1 MGIKEKMM
9 NQIIKI
15 KIKEIVKGKI
25 IFEMKCLKM
34 VSKEFEIYEKFLHQ
48 ALKKLKGITKVYVDM
63 KEGKIAIS
71 FNEEEQEASKV
82 IDWVEEVRRIGIK
95 NSDLIASKG
104 KTDLEYVVKT
114 IEKQL
119 DYTLKEYS

>member
-15 KIKEIVKGKI
+15 KIKEIVKGEI

-119 DYTLKEYS
+119 DYTLKEHS

>member
-1 MGIKEKMM
+1 MGLKEKMM

-15 KIKEIVKGKI
+15 KVQKIEKGQI

-34 VSKEFEIYEKFLHQ
+34 VSKEFEIYEEFLHK
-48 ALKKLKGITKVYVDM
+48 ALKKLNGITKVYVDM
-63 KEGKIAIS
+63 KERKIAVS
-71 FNEEEQEASKV
+71 FNEDEQDANKV
-82 IDWVEEVRRIGIK
+82 IDWAEEVRRIGIK

-104 KTDLEYVVKT
+104 NTDLEYVVKT

-119 DYTLKEYS
+119 DDELRKYS

>member
-15 KIKEIVKGKI
+15 KVKEITKGQI

-34 VSKEFEIYEKFLHQ
+34 VSKEFEIYEEFLHK
-48 ALKKLKGITKVYVDM
+48 ALKKLKGITNVCVDM
-63 KEGKIAIS
+63 KEGKIAIN
-71 FNEEEQEASKV
+71 FNEDEQDANKV
-82 IDWVEEVRRIGIK
+82 IDWAEEVRHIGVK

-119 DYTLKEYS
+119 DNALKSYS

>member
-15 KIKEIVKGKI
+15 KVKEITGGEI

-34 VSKEFEIYEKFLHQ
+34 VSKEFEIYEEFLHQ
-48 ALKKLKGITKVYVDM
+48 ALKKLKGIKKVYVDM
-63 KEGKIAIS
+63 KEGKITVS
-71 FNEEEQEASKV
+71 FNEDEQDVNKV
-82 IDWVEEVRRIGIK
+82 IDWAEEVRRIGIK

-104 KTDLEYVVKT
+104 KTDLECVVKT

-119 DYTLKEYS
+119 DDALKRYS

>member
-1 MGIKEKMM
+1 MGIKEKMI

-15 KIKEIVKGKI
+15 KVKEIRKGQI

-34 VSKEFEIYEKFLHQ
+34 VSKEFEIYEEFLHK

-63 KEGKIAIS
+63 KERKIAVS
-71 FNEEEQEASKV
+71 FNEDEQDANKV
-82 IDWVEEVRRIGIK
+82 IDWAEEVRCIGVK
-95 NSDLIASKG
+95 NSELIASKG
-104 KTDLEYVVKT
+104 KTDLEYVVKA

-119 DYTLKEYS
+119 DDASKKYS

>member
-1 MGIKEKMM
+1 MM

-15 KIKEIVKGKI
+15 KIKEIVKGEI

>member
-15 KIKEIVKGKI
+15 KVKEITKGQV

-34 VSKEFEIYEKFLHQ
+34 VSKEFEIYEEFLHK
-48 ALKKLKGITKVYVDM
+48 ALKKLKGITNVYVDM
-63 KEGKIAIS
+63 KEGKIAIN
-71 FNEEEQEASKV
+71 FNEDEQDANKV
-82 IDWVEEVRRIGIK
+82 IDWAEEVKRIGVK
-95 NSDLIASKG
+95 NSDLISNKG

-119 DYTLKEYS
+119 DDTLRKYS

>member
-15 KIKEIVKGKI
+15 RVQRIEKGQI

-34 VSKEFEIYEKFLHQ
+34 VSKEFEIYEEFLHK
-48 ALKKLKGITKVYVDM
+48 ALKKLRGITKVYVDM
-63 KEGKIAIS
+63 KGGKIAIN
-71 FNEEEQEASKV
+71 FNEDEQDASKV
-82 IDWVEEVRRIGIK
+82 IAWAEEVRRIGIK

-104 KTDLEYVVKT
+104 KKDLEYVVKT

-119 DYTLKEYS
+119 DDALKKHG